1 MTTMFAQN
9 KFLWGVASA
18 AYQVEGGYQAD
29 GKGRS
34 NWDVYTNE
42 YQVTQAFIDK
52 QHTGNVAINFYE
64 RSQYLQDIALMK
76 QLGVNAY
83 RFSIAWSRILPNGIG
98 EINPKGVAYYHQ
110 LIDDLLA
117 NDIEPVVTN
126 FHWDLPY
133 QLQEKGGW
141 GNSDSVQWYA
151 EYADVLF
158 ANYGDRVKKFIT
170 FNEPFIYL
178 FFIDLLAHNAIA
190 KANPYAISNET
201 YGKQAEAVHHLL
213 LASAIATQNYHQL
226 NLGGVIGIT
235 LSFTPTIPLDAN
247 NAEDVQA
254 ATVFDGLHNRWFLDA
269 MYKGKYPD
277 DIVKLHQQYNP
288 AFQVSAEEMQLIA
301 AHKPDFI
308 GVNFYAPAY
317 IKADASAPYGAEW
330 FSTNPDE
337 VKMFNGPVR
346 PEYLYQL
353 LVWIKN
359 EYGNP
364 TIYITENG
372 AGFGAADEQLDGNIV
387 RDPLRTDY
395 IQRHID
401 SAMQAKRDGVD
412 LRGYFLWSFCDNFE
426 WVFGYDKRFGI
437 VYVDFDSQRRTP
449 KQSFY
454 AYQQIINETPSK

>member
-1 MTTMFAQN
+1 MMFAQD

-34 NWDVYTNE
+34 NWDVYTND
-42 YQVTQAFIDK
+42 YQVTKVFIGK
-52 QHTGNVAINFYE
+52 QHTGNVAINFYD
-64 RSQYLQDIALMK
+64 RTQYLQDIALMK

-83 RFSIAWSRILPNGIG
+83 RFSIAWSRILPDGTGKVNSKGIVFY
-98 EINPKGVAYYHQ
+98 NQ

-117 NDIEPVVTN
+117 NEIEPVITN

-133 QLQEKGGW
+133 VLQEKGGW
-141 GNSDSVQWYA
+141 GNLDSVQWYV
-151 EYADVLF
+151 EYANVLF
-158 ANYGDRVKKFIT
+158 KNYGDRVKKFIT
-170 FNEPFIYL
+170 FNEPFINL
-178 FFIDLLAHNAIA
+178 FFIEPLAHNAIE

-201 YGKQAEAVHHLL
+201 YGKQAEAAHHLL

-226 NLGGVIGIT
+226 NLGGAIGIT

-254 ATVFDGLHNRWFLDA
+254 AAVFDGLHNRWFLDA
-269 MYKGKYPD
+269 LYKGKYPD
-277 DIVKLHQQYNP
+277 DIVKLHQKYNP
-288 AFQVSAEEMQLIA
+288 AFQVSAEDMQLIA
-301 AHKPDFI
+301 VNKPDFL

-317 IKADASAPYGAEW
+317 VKADTSAPYAAEW
-330 FSTNPDE
+330 FSTNPDA

-353 LVWIKN
+353 LMRIKN
-359 EYGNP
+359 EYANP

-372 AGFGAADEQLDGNIV
+372 AGFGAADEQLDGDIV
-387 RDPLRTDY
+387 KDPLRTDY
-395 IQRHID
+395 IKRHI
-401 SAMQAKRDGVD
+401 ATALQAKHDGVD
-412 LRGYFLWSFCDNFE
+412 LRGYLLWSFCDNFE
-426 WVFGYDKRFGI
+426 WFFGYDKCFGI
-437 VYVDFDSQRRTP
+437 VYVDFDSQQRTP

-454 AYQQIINETPSK
+454 EYQQIIKAHPRG